1 MLRDGLMESWRE
13 RLVDFSRSE
22 LSVKAWCIC
31 QGFSIHQYYY
41 WRKRISQANSKNIAT
56 PSTPSSGI
64 HPWIA
69 VDIIDAVQPPQAPG
83 GVSIRVAG
91 AVIEVQ
97 ASFDPAHL
105 RAVVQALGAN
115 PC

>member
-1 MLRDGLMESWRE
+1 MKQNGLMDIWRE
-13 RLVDFSRSE
+13 RLDDYSQSG
-22 LSVKAWCIC
+22 LSVNAWCIC
-31 QGFSIHQYYY
+31 RGFSIHQYYY
-41 WRKRISQANSKNIAT
+41 WRKRVLQANSNNIAT

-64 HPWIA
+64 QPWIA
-69 VDIIDAVQPPQAPG
+69 VDIIDTVQSPQAPG

-105 RAVVQALGAN
+105 RAVVLALGAN